1 MNKNCVSKASV
12 YILVKLIYIG
22 YTAMNMDSGKS
33 LLILAVIKIVAGID
47 SDSYNTFQRDIEHG
61 TSTIQLSLDNHHST
75 SLNIR

>member
-12 YILVKLIYIG
+12 YILVKLKYIG

-47 SDSYNTFQRDIEHG
+47 SDSNNTFQREIEHG
-61 TSTIQLSLDNHHST
+61 TSTIQLSL
-75 SLNIR
+75 